1 MILLLVPIKTEAAHI
16 YVYSDIN
23 PTFASVQMLRIL
35 ANVNWVRY
43 FSIVVNFFK
52 PQNNNNVKKKLSEPE
67 FIIPIRDEIENDM
80 DPDYDDSNIGSD
92 SNDSAGLN
100 HKAKIVI
107 IATGVLG
114 GLLLIV
120 VAAILCKYF
129 WEIFIKI
136 RGLNSFC
143 F

>member
-1 MILLLVPIKTEAAHI
+1 
-16 YVYSDIN
+16 
-23 PTFASVQMLRIL
+23 
-35 ANVNWVRY
+35 
-43 FSIVVNFFK
+43 
-52 PQNNNNVKKKLSEPE
+52 
-67 FIIPIRDEIENDM
+67 M
-80 DPDYDDSNIGSD
+80 DLDYDDSNIGSD

-120 VAAILCKYF
+120 VTAILCKYF
-129 WEIFIKI
+129 WVILIKI